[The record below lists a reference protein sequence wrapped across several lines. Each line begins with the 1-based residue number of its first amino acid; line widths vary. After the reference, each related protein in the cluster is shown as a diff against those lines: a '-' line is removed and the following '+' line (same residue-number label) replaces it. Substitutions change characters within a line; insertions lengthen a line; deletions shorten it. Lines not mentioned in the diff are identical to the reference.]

1 MDNVTKELC
10 EEKHEAVK
18 ESMGD
23 MKQRLNSHSGE
34 IHDIKEA
41 IVKLTVLVD
50 QIGKKSVFDKVLIVA
65 VLIMAITMLFIIA
78 PTVAGQIVGGIAK

>member
-1 MDNVTKELC
+1 MENVTKELC

-50 QIGKKSVFDKVLIVA
+50 QIGKKSIFDKILIIA
-65 VLIMAITMLFIIA
+65 VLIMAVTMLFVIA
-78 PTVAGQIVGGIAK
+78 PTMAGQIIKGVVN

>member
-1 MDNVTKELC
+1 MENVTEKLC
-10 EEKHEAVK
+10 DEKHKAVNGNMEEVK
-18 ESMGD
+18 T
-23 MKQRLNSHSGE
+23 RLNSHSEE

-50 QIGKKSVFDKVLIVA
+50 QIGKKSIFDKLLIIA

-78 PTVAGQIVGGIAK
+78 PTMAGQIIEGVVK